1 MKRMIGVFAAAAMLS
16 SGAVYA
22 ADTGVITQGGRG
34 TITPGTD
41 CTNYLDA
48 AASVQNVQ
56 ISKNSVAAW
65 DCSSNYIG
73 VAAAS
78 TAGQKNIY
86 KGSSLG
92 GKVVADGAVKCA
104 ATVCTTGEAA
114 SVALKGS
121 QGT

>member
-22 ADTGVITQGGRG
+22 AELNTIGAGARV

-41 CTNYLDA
+41 CTNYLDGA
-48 AASVQNVQ
+48 NSALSVQ

-65 DCSSNYIG
+65 DCTSSYIG

-78 TAGQKNIY
+78 IAGKQKIF

-92 GKVVADGAVKCA
+92 GKVVADDAVTCA
-104 ATVCTTGEAA
+104 ATVCTEAEAA
-114 SVALKGS
+114 SVALRGS